1 MIGIIS
7 ITLFATVTVFISV
20 FTFSKK
26 STETNWLLSIGL
38 TVLATLTIFLGL
50 VVYVSVVVSNSPF

>member
-7 ITLFATVTVFISV
+7 ITLFAAVIVFISV

-26 STETNWLLSIGL
+26 STETKWLLSIGL
-38 TVLATLTIFLGL
+38 TVLAALVIFLGL
-50 VVYVSVVVSNSPF
+50 VVYVSAVVSNSPF